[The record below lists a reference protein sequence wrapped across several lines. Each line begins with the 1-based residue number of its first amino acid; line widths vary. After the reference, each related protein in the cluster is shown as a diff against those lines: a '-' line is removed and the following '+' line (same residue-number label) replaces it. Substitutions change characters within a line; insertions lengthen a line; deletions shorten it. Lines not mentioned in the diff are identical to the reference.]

1 MEGKKNK
8 FSNLSEALKE
18 RKSVHSGEIS
28 THDHSNLKPITNKKK
43 PRAIGK
49 RSNPD
54 FEQVG
59 AYIPKE
65 IHKEVKK
72 LLLDEDD
79 LDFSDLV
86 GTLLKKWLSNKK
98 K

>member
-18 RKSVHSGEIS
+18 RNTVRSGEIS
-28 THDHSNLKPITNKKK
+28 SHDHSKVQPITNEKK
-43 PRAIGK
+43 PRATGK
-49 RSNPD
+49 RSNPNY
-54 FEQVG
+54 EQVG

-86 GTLLKKWLSNKK
+86 GTLLKQWLSNKK